1 MGSKIR
7 KVGRYRRLRS
17 AGQKVSERQ
26 IFAQVSDNADYVK
39 ALFIFRPLMTLYRG
53 VAGGDWRACKHLR
66 DPSDVKVQ
74 PLLKWILSR
83 LCMFMYVHH
92 EYGFRYRGPLTKG
105 KLFQFQPLSR
115 GPAGTRW
122 TICPLFMQRAVLNS
136 LLTAGSMSGHGAVYM
151 ESANWLTIQV
161 NSIFQR
167 AEIL

>member
-1 MGSKIR
+1 MFSEACSMD
-7 KVGRYRRLRS
+7 KVDHVHSRLIAFYVICKQDFSTYGVKNPESWTLPSTEKRR
-17 AGQKVSERQ
+17 SEGERASD
-26 IFAQVSDNADYVK
+26 FAQVSDNADYVK

-122 TICPLFMQRAVLNS
+122 TILSICPLFKCKGQC
-136 LLTAGSMSGHGAVYM
+136 
-151 ESANWLTIQV
+151 
-161 NSIFQR
+161 
-167 AEIL
+167 